1 MEKITIVGGG
11 NGAFAASA
19 DLTLRGN
26 QVTLF
31 ELPQFAGGI
40 KDVMERGGIEM
51 ESFAGNGLEG
61 GFAKLYKIT
70 TDVKEALAE
79 SDIIMVIVPS
89 YSLDTIAKL
98 CAPYLRDGQI
108 VALCPANFGGSLFFS
123 KTVKDSGY
131 DPKILIADFACMMY
145 ACRKNSPS
153 SVWVRGYKHN
163 LGVALFPNKGSEP
176 AFERLHNLYP
186 YIVRYNNVIE
196 TGLSNPNSTMHT
208 SIMLFNAACVDNK
221 EDRLFYRECVTPSLN
236 NMITA
241 LDKERCSLN
250 SIKGMHIRTIPQIL
264 TEWYGHQGAQG
275 ETMCEILHSLKHFA
289 YSKLPTEM
297 THRYVTEDVPY
308 GLIPSAEFF
317 EQLGLEHPLHTALAN
332 VLSAVS
338 ARDFKKEARTLKDIG
353 IDGMNADQL
362 MHYLETGERI

>member
-1 MEKITIVGGG
+1 
-11 NGAFAASA
+11 
-19 DLTLRGN
+19 
-26 QVTLF
+26 
-31 ELPQFAGGI
+31 
-40 KDVMERGGIEM
+40 
-51 ESFAGNGLEG
+51 
-61 GFAKLYKIT
+61 
-70 TDVKEALAE
+70 
-79 SDIIMVIVPS
+79 
-89 YSLDTIAKL
+89 
-98 CAPYLRDGQI
+98 
-108 VALCPANFGGSLFFS
+108 
-123 KTVKDSGY
+123 
-131 DPKILIADFACMMY
+131 
-145 ACRKNSPS
+145 
-153 SVWVRGYKHN
+153 
-163 LGVALFPNKGSEP
+163 
-176 AFERLHNLYP
+176 
-186 YIVRYNNVIE
+186 
-196 TGLSNPNSTMHT
+196 MHT
-208 SIMLFNAACVDNK
+208 SLMLFNAASVDNK

-236 NMITA
+236 NMIA
-241 LDKERCSLN
+241 GLDKERCSLN

>member
-1 MEKITIVGGG
+1 
-11 NGAFAASA
+11 
-19 DLTLRGN
+19 
-26 QVTLF
+26 
-31 ELPQFAGGI
+31 
-40 KDVMERGGIEM
+40 
-51 ESFAGNGLEG
+51 
-61 GFAKLYKIT
+61 
-70 TDVKEALAE
+70 
-79 SDIIMVIVPS
+79 
-89 YSLDTIAKL
+89 
-98 CAPYLRDGQI
+98 
-108 VALCPANFGGSLFFS
+108 
-123 KTVKDSGY
+123 
-131 DPKILIADFACMMY
+131 MMY
-145 ACRKNSPS
+145 ACRKSSSS

-163 LGVALFPNKGSEP
+163 LGVAFFPNKGSEP

-186 YIVRYNNVIE
+186 YIIRYNNVIE

-208 SIMLFNAACVDNK
+208 SLMLFNAASVDNK

-236 NMITA
+236 NIIA
-241 LDKERCSLN
+241 GLDKERCSLN